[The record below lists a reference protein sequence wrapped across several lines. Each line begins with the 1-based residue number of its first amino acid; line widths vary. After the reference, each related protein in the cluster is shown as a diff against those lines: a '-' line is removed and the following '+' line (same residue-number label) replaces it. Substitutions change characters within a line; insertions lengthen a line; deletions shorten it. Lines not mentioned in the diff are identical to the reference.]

1 MVKGNN
7 REDNHEEGEKGGEVG
22 GGGDGSNRQQFQNQ
36 LITRLQV
43 DLEWVLSG

>member
-7 REDNHEEGEKGGEVG
+7 REDNHEEGEKGGEV